1 MELSDISTSSQYIS
15 FLIGIYAY
23 LKLDMHKYLKIFLLV
38 ITVGTIAE
46 IVNPTIRSLG
56 LPNGIS
62 MNIYTFLNCLVFI
75 FFLKKSLQFP
85 RFGFGLFSLLLF
97 LEVVF
102 LHTYTKILIN

>member
-1 MELSDISTSSQYIS
+1 MVALALPIALKTLFSYIKAMELADFSTSSQYIS

-75 FFLKKSLQFP
+75 FFF
-85 RFGFGLFSLLLF
+85 
-97 LEVVF
+97 
-102 LHTYTKILIN
+102 I